1 MLKFC
6 GLNLQLLFFSNI
18 LEISADENKHAT
30 GQEDDIFSQNTT
42 NFDYNKICILE
53 TESVPSLYVVKTKCT
68 RFDKIM
74 QRKQSAFVCE
84 NRLIF

>member
-18 LEISADENKHAT
+18 LEISDDENKHAT
-30 GQEDDIFSQNTT
+30 GQGDDIFSQNTT

-53 TESVPSLYVVKTKCT
+53 TEIVPSLNHVVKIKCT
-68 RFDKIM
+68 RFDKLM
-74 QRKQSAFVCE
+74 
-84 NRLIF
+84 